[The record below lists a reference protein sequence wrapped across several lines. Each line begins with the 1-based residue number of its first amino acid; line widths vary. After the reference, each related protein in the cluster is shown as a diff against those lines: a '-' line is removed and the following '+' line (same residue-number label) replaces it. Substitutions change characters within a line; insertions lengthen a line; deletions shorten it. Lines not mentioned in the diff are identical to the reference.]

1 MYDLLADKD
10 SVPADEFI
18 SQGKEIASALASGIG
33 MEDIDF
39 YSLLGFDDFEADAR
53 DISGAV
59 ASNFQKAFDG
69 VQIDGSSVEQL
80 SSKINFNN
88 LSLEQLTTMNEVLTE
103 SGDRTAEF
111 AARMSALAEVD
122 ELGTVLDQVTNAV
135 DDQAISFYT
144 VSDAI
149 SDYNAAVDGLVDGAD
164 THESMV
170 DIYDEFA
177 ESVNKGQ
184 INTETA
190 REQMELLIGKIV
202 SLEEAKKWV
211 EENEGLFL
219 TGLDEDAIGQDLT
232 GTFNTLRSKYDQL
245 SEENRAL
252 VDSLM
257 NVDWDTGNIQVAQ
270 ADVVALADAFGMSAA
285 ALQQSLDLI
294 STYSDYT
301 IPTVS
306 KMSQNIS
313 VLE

>member
-1 MYDLLADKD
+1 
-10 SVPADEFI
+10 
-18 SQGKEIASALASGIG
+18 

-53 DISGAV
+53 DISGTV

-80 SSKINFNN
+80 SSKINFDN
-88 LSLEQLTTMNEVLTE
+88 LSLGQLTMMNDLLTE

-111 AARMSALAEVD
+111 AARMSALAEVN
-122 ELGTVLDQVTNAV
+122 ELGTVLDQVTDAV

-190 REQMELLIGKIV
+190 REQMELLIGEIV

-257 NVDWDTGNIQVAQ
+257 NVDWDTGNIQVA
-270 ADVVALADAFGMSAA
+270 
-285 ALQQSLDLI
+285 
-294 STYSDYT
+294 
-301 IPTVS
+301 
-306 KMSQNIS
+306 
-313 VLE
+313 

>member
-1 MYDLLADKD
+1 
-10 SVPADEFI
+10 
-18 SQGKEIASALASGIG
+18 

-53 DISGAV
+53 DISDTV
-59 ASNFQKAFDG
+59 ASNFQKAFVG

-80 SSKINFNN
+80 SSKINFDN
-88 LSLEQLTTMNEVLTE
+88 LSLGQLTMMNDLLTE

-111 AARMSALAEVD
+111 SARMSALAEVN
-122 ELGTVLDQVTNAV
+122 ELGTVLDQVTDAV

-190 REQMELLIGKIV
+190 REQMELLIGEIV

-257 NVDWDTGNIQVAQ
+257 NVDWDPGNIQVA
-270 ADVVALADAFGMSAA
+270 
-285 ALQQSLDLI
+285 
-294 STYSDYT
+294 
-301 IPTVS
+301 
-306 KMSQNIS
+306 
-313 VLE
+313 